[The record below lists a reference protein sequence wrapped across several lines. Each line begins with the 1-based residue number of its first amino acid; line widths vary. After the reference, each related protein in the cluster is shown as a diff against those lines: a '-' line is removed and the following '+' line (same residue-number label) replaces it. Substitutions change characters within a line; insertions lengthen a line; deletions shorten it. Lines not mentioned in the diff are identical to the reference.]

1 VQSISLEVALNF
13 IVGVDV
19 GGTFTDGCAV
29 RLDDSHVFTSKVP
42 TTPDDLMVGLRAALD
57 ALAEGAGISRET
69 LLHGTVKFVHGTTQT
84 SNVIF
89 TWSGSKTGLVATR
102 GFGHELL
109 IMRARG
115 RVAGLS
121 LTERRHLRA
130 TQKPPQV
137 VEPDHIVEVDER
149 VDARGRVMIELTEA
163 EAEHAVRAL
172 LEREVES
179 IAIALLFSPLH
190 PEHELLLERT
200 VRRLAPSVHVTLSHE
215 IAPVIG
221 EYERT
226 STAAVNAYVAPT
238 LEGYLDQLQ
247 GELREQGLRTDPLVV
262 QADGGVARVRQ
273 TVPIRTI
280 ESGPAAGMVAVRSMA
295 RAMARTNVIATDV
308 GGTTFKAGLLID
320 GDWSFSRETIV
331 NQYSLLMPMVDL
343 ISIGAGGGS
352 IAWVDDRRLRVGP
365 RSAGSS
371 PGPACYG
378 WGGTEGTVTDADVVL
393 GFIDPNKFLS
403 GQLLLRKDL
412 AERSMKPIAD
422 ALFDGHEVAAAAAI
436 RTVVD
441 AQMADLVRKA
451 TLERGHD
458 PRRFVLMAY
467 GGAGPLHAASYARGL
482 GIDEIVVPRNATVYS
497 AYGAAASDLRHS
509 VERSVASDMID
520 APQRLEDEF
529 CVMEAAGAAWLRE
542 QGIGAEAIS
551 IARSADMRYQRQL
564 HDIRV
569 PIGQGTMDL
578 AAIRSAFEDR
588 YRGLY
593 GSSAAIPDAPVEI
606 LRLVVEATGHT
617 VKPDFPKA
625 PTLKRRHV
633 EADSHREVFW
643 PEVAEWIKTPA
654 FDGAMIGAGDRL
666 AGPAVVDEPGTTVA
680 IPPGATAELD
690 ALNNIII
697 RLHETKS

>member
-1 VQSISLEVALNF
+1 MSF
-13 IVGVDV
+13 IVGIDV
-19 GGTFTDGCAV
+19 GGTFTDGCAI
-29 RLDDSHVFTSKVP
+29 RLDDSRVFTAKVP
-42 TTPDDLMVGLRAALD
+42 TTPNDLMVGLRAALD
-57 ALAEGAGISRET
+57 ALAEGGGVSRES
-69 LLHGTVKFVHGTTQT
+69 LLRGTVKFVHGTTQT

-130 TQKPPQV
+130 TEKPPQV
-137 VEPDHIVEVDER
+137 VTPDHIAEVDER
-149 VDARGRVMIELTEA
+149 VDARGRVITELTEA
-163 EAEHAVRAL
+163 EAERAVRAL
-172 LEREVES
+172 LEHEVES

-190 PEHELLLERT
+190 PEHELLLGRM

-226 STAAVNAYVAPT
+226 STAAVNAYVAPI
-238 LEGYLDQLQ
+238 LEGYLGQLQ
-247 GELREQGLRTDPLVV
+247 RELREQGLRTDPLVV
-262 QADGGVARVRQ
+262 QADGGVARVHQ

-295 RAMARTNVIATDV
+295 RAMDRPNVIATDV
-308 GGTTFKAGLLID
+308 GGTTFKAGLLI
-320 GDWSFSRETIV
+320 GGEWSFSRETIV

-352 IAWVDDRRLRVGP
+352 IAWVDDRRLRIGP

-378 WGGTEGTVTDADVVL
+378 RGGTEPTVTDADVVL
-393 GFIDPNKFLS
+393 GLIDPAKFLS
-403 GQLLLRKDL
+403 GRLPLRKDL
-412 AERSMKPIAD
+412 AEGSMKPIAD
-422 ALFDGHEVAAAAAI
+422 ALFDGEVVAAAAAI

-467 GGAGPLHAASYARGL
+467 GGAGPLHAASYGRGL

-497 AYGAAASDLRHS
+497 AYGAAASDLRHT
-509 VERSVASDMID
+509 VERSVAPELID

-529 CVMEAAGAAWLRE
+529 HVMEEAGAAWLRE
-542 QGIGAEAIS
+542 QGIDSEAIS
-551 IARSADMRYQRQL
+551 IVRSADMRYQRQL

-569 PIGQGTMDL
+569 PIGQ
-578 AAIRSAFEDR
+578 AATDPTTVRAAFEDR

-617 VKPDFPKA
+617 IKPDFPQS
-625 PTLKRRHV
+625 PSSMSRRV
-633 EADSHREVFW
+633 EADSNRQVFW
-643 PEVAEWIKTPA
+643 PEVDEWIETPA
-654 FDGAMIGAGDRL
+654 YDGARIGAGDQF
-666 AGPAVVDEPGTTVA
+666 AGPAVIDEPGTTVA
-680 IPPGATAELD
+680 IPPGATASLD
-690 ALNNIII
+690 DLNSIII
-697 RLHETKS
+697 RLPESHS